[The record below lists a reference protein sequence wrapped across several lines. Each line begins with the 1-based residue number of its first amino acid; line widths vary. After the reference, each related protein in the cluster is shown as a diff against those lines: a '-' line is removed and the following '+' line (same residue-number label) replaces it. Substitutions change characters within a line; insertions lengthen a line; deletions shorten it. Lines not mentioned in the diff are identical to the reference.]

1 MTPMTDE
8 EIRAGMKQ
16 LDADWRLEEGK
27 LHRTYVFGDFVE
39 AFGFMTRAAIHAEK
53 MNHHPE
59 WSNVYKRVD
68 VFLTT
73 HEAGGIT
80 QRRMLM
86 PTRSYLSQ
94 VELPLTFG
102 LGEATQV
109 SVEIRWPEGTT
120 QRFDELPINRQL
132 RIVQGETPD
141 L

>member
-80 QRRMLM
+80 QRDFAL
-86 PTRSYLSQ
+86 
-94 VELPLTFG
+94 
-102 LGEATQV
+102 AAA
-109 SVEIRWPEGTT
+109 
-120 QRFDELPINRQL
+120 FDAL
-132 RIVQGETPD
+132 R
-141 L
+141 